1 MEERLIAH
9 PYADLLDAVRPDPPC
24 VHGRMSI
31 HDRAGQFGSFAAL
44 VGYDKVVGELSQR
57 LASGDLAP
65 EDIDAFV
72 EAYFGEVLEQ
82 ELLTE

>member
-1 MEERLIAH
+1 MEKSH
-9 PYADLLDAVRPDPPC
+9 PYADILHAARPEPSAHHP
-24 VHGRMSI
+24 RMSA
-31 HDRAGQFGSFAAL
+31 HDRAGQFGAFAAL
-44 VGYDKVVGELSQR
+44 VGYDKAVGDLSQR